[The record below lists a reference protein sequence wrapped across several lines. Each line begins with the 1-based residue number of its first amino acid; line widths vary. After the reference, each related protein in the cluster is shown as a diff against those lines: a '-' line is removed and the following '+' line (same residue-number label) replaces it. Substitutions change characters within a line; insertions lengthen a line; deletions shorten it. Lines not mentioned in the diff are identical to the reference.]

1 MSPLRR
7 ATPPPRPLRLSY
19 ATHLPRL
26 SAETLK
32 RLARMWV
39 GREASRLNKQACI
52 QAICQGLTDPAAV
65 RRGRGGP
72 PELQRPRPG
81 ALKPYGPP
89 PPPAGPGPAIIQRCF
104 ALPRPRAA
112 PSPLS
117 AARGGH

>member
-39 GREASRLNKQACI
+39 GREASRRNKEACI
-52 QAICQGLTDPAAV
+52 QASCQGLTDPAAV
-65 RRGRGGP
+65 RRVIADLPDVERAGLG
-72 PELQRPRPG
+72 L
-81 ALKPYGPP
+81 LKRYGQAVPTEVL
-89 PPPAGPGPAIIQRCF
+89 ATEV
-104 ALPRPRAA
+104 LM
-112 PSPLS
+112 LS
-117 AARGGH
+117 LTH